1 VTGHYIAASAP
12 VDTALAQRAGF
23 RSSTTERN
31 PAANALHGR
40 VVLHGAPACG
50 AWLSGKA

>member
-12 VDTALAQRAGF
+12 VDTAPARRAGC

-31 PAANALHGR
+31 PAANGLHGG
-40 VVLHGAPACG
+40 VALNGDPARE